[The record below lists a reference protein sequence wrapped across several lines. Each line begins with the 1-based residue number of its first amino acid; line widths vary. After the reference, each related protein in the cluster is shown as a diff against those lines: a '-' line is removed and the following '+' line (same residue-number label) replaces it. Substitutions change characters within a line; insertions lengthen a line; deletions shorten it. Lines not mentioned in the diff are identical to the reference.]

1 MIVGLFALGVVL
13 LAPISPQTKR
23 LIMLLILLM
32 AAASYLT
39 FTRSWVIS
47 AGIAL
52 AVLASFYR
60 GKYWR
65 ELLILVVVGAS
76 AFWYVS
82 DVQGSRYTQTV
93 ADDGSAAARPVL
105 WELSLNVAT
114 DNPWFGIGYDQFR
127 EVSPEYT
134 DTVSQTA
141 LERQNAVE
149 VIGKQ
154 NPHNDVL
161 DVWVSWGFF
170 ALMIYVALGV
180 VVGLNFIYVY
190 RNAADQVIRG
200 LAMGGL
206 AALVAY
212 ETNSMFHN
220 FIETSLVFWII
231 AGFSLVLPK
240 VDRPPV
246 VTDGLLPRFMRSGR
260 DVTWK
265 EPRKAPR

>member
-1 MIVGLFALGVVL
+1 MVVGLFALGVVL

-23 LIMLLILLM
+23 LVMLLILLM

-39 FTRSWVIS
+39 FTRSWVLS
-47 AGIAL
+47 AGVAL
-52 AVLASFYR
+52 AVLATFYR

-65 ELLILVVVGAS
+65 EFLVAVVVGAS

-82 DVQGSRYTQTV
+82 GVQESRYSQTI
-93 ADDGSAAARPVL
+93 ADDSSAAARPVL
-105 WELSLNVAT
+105 WELSLNIAT

-134 DTVSQTA
+134 ATVSQTA
-141 LERQNAVE
+141 LERQNAAE
-149 VIGKQ
+149 VIGRE
-154 NPHNDVL
+154 NPHNDAL
-161 DVWVSWGFF
+161 NVWVSWGFF

-206 AALVAY
+206 AAIIAY

-220 FIETSLVFWII
+220 FIENSLVFWII

-240 VDRPPV
+240 VDRPPI
-246 VTDGLLPRFMRSGR
+246 VTGGPFSRLLRNSR
-260 DVTWK
+260 DATWK
-265 EPRKAPR
+265 EPEKVPR